1 MKEDGGALNSSKMPI
16 SVDTMHEHSLSSLL
30 TVPASDRPTAALI
43 DLDALT
49 HNFRE
54 VHRRAQRRKILAVV
68 KAQAYGHG
76 AVRTAKHLLGLGA
89 DILGVALL
97 EEGRELREAGI
108 DAPILVMGAV
118 VPSQA
123 KALVGLRLTPVVYTP
138 AVARALSNAAIAL
151 KTQIPVHVKIDTG
164 MGRVG
169 ITPEAAAAFVQ
180 ELLDLEGIIVQGLMT
195 HFADADLRD
204 KQFASKQMSRFETL
218 LKELDAKGVAIPLRH
233 AANSAALLDYQQA
246 LFTMVRPGLMLYGYN
261 PLEEKPAGVDLLPV
275 LSLVTRIAFFK
286 KVPAGI
292 PISYGRTFVT
302 KRESL
307 IATIP
312 IGYADG
318 YSRGLSNKAEA
329 LVRGVRASV
338 AGRVCMDMCMLDV
351 TDVPGVCEG
360 DEVVLIGKQGNERIT
375 ADDIAVKTGTIAY
388 EVLCDIGSRVPRVY
402 I

>member
-1 MKEDGGALNSSKMPI
+1 MKEDGWALNSSKMPI